1 MTVIYVNWHDDDTAI
16 LPLMWQNIPNTNVIE
31 ITVESENWEDEVD
44 NAIANEDDTLILAG
58 HGSIYGLL
66 FPDYNYGTYVVHENN
81 AHLIHARNVIC
92 SFCYASTFIINNH
105 IHGFATGMFITN
117 THEAVDNGILNY
129 SQDDINLN
137 SRTFQYEINYLLRN
151 NISLNQWVIILGA
164 HMDIENAIDVF
175 NRQGLYYN
183 E

>member
-16 LPLMWQNIPNTNVIE
+16 LPLMWQNIPNANVIE
-31 ITVESENWEDEVD
+31 ITAESENWENEVD

-81 AHLIHARNVIC
+81 VHLIHARNVIF
-92 SFCYASTFIINNH
+92 SFCFASTFLMNNH
-105 IHGFATGMFITN
+105 IHGFATSMFITN
-117 THEAVDNGILNY
+117 EHEAADNGILNY
-129 SQDDINLN
+129 SQDDINSI
-137 SRTFQYEINYLLRN
+137 SRAFQYEINYLLRN
-151 NISLNQWVIILGA
+151 NIPLNQWVMFLGA
-164 HMDIENAIDVF
+164 RMDIENAIDVF

>member
-1 MTVIYVNWHDDDTAI
+1 MTIIYVNWHDDDTAI
-16 LPLMWQNIPNTNVIE
+16 LPLIWQNIPNANVIE
-31 ITVESENWEDEVD
+31 ITAESENWEDAVD
-44 NAIANEDDTLILAG
+44 NAIANEYDTLILAG

-81 AHLIHARNVIC
+81 VHLIHARNVIF
-92 SFCYASTFIINNH
+92 SFCYASTFLINNH
-105 IHGFATGMFITN
+105 IRGFATGMFISN
-117 THEAVDNGILNY
+117 EKEAYDNGILNY
-129 SQDDINLN
+129 CQDEINLN
-137 SRTFQYEINYLLRN
+137 SRQFQNEINWLLRN
-151 NISLNQWVIILGA
+151 EIPLNEWTMRLGA